1 MPAGPFSTPLSGLAL
16 EMAARNQQQLN
27 QLPATTVAQRAAINK
42 RLTPYGGDLAQYEA
56 AMQAGYEPAV
66 NTLRSTL
73 EAQRDYLVG
82 LPELLLAAQREG
94 VGTGASTA
102 GATPDTRTLIQT
114 LIGQMNVADYLQK
127 VYQPPTVSR
136 SADTQE
142 RWSGTPGPATRRT
155 SSRPLTATRLRP
167 TKGNF

>member
-82 LPELLLAAQREG
+82 LPELLLAAQKEG
-94 VGTGASTA
+94 VGTGASTTT
-102 GATPDTRTLIQT
+102 ATPDTSRYMAYLNDLVNRLFGRQQYTPSSAYRPSPDVLDRPAYKTQT
-114 LIGQMNVADYLQK
+114 
-127 VYQPPTVSR
+127 
-136 SADTQE
+136 
-142 RWSGTPGPATRRT
+142 GPAVKARRLST
-155 SSRPLTATRLRP
+155 MPVRKT
-167 TKGNF
+167 